1 MGIYICSVSVYLPVL
16 QSPLRD
22 YRTDMGNTHTAPQV
36 EDTILTSAS
45 ETDSEAMV
53 AFNFGGSTG
62 VLVILV
68 MALVLSFFLYQFCRC
83 CMPGRC
89 SKQQRPTNDNQAVNS
104 AIITLALEIGRQQN
118 LSQQQQHQQVQDHQ
132 QQQPTRVTPGHSCST
147 VNQAIQLQ
155 NGGMDTVCGEMA
167 QRIERMEKQLED
179 MIQERKM
186 DENKL
191 APIIAQVLE
200 QSVSQA
206 VGETNRTA
214 YHVRKSDRSLNV

>member
-1 MGIYICSVSVYLPVL
+1 
-16 QSPLRD
+16 
-22 YRTDMGNTHTAPQV
+22 MGNTHTSPQA
-36 EDTILTSAS
+36 EDTILTSTS

-104 AIITLALEIGRQQN
+104 AIITLALAIG
-118 LSQQQQHQQVQDHQ
+118 QQQHQQVQDHQ

-147 VNQAIQLQ
+147 VNQALLATV
-155 NGGMDTVCGEMA
+155 GKAAGTSGDTTV
-167 QRIERMEKQLED
+167 
-179 MIQERKM
+179 
-186 DENKL
+186 
-191 APIIAQVLE
+191 
-200 QSVSQA
+200 
-206 VGETNRTA
+206 
-214 YHVRKSDRSLNV
+214 